1 MVDDFSLHN
10 LFAKKSLFESVSYM
24 YMNWSGRSFTLFLC
38 DLALLDFKIT
48 PFFVAGVALLYVLS
62 LRNLSDLLVINSKEA
77 PFFRVYFF
85 LVLTICLIPFIPH
98 VVFWSTS
105 GLTYIVPLYIATIWI
120 KTYYYNLEK
129 LTIGKLVFSLFAG
142 SLLEQASIL
151 MLFIGSLSFISVS
164 PFNEV
169 GSKRNKFIFLGFFLV
184 GLAVLL
190 FAPGN
195 FVRSEVLNKMNPE
208 NTEFLDRAIEVF
220 RRLAFASWKKIIISI
235 IGGIGLAILI
245 DKVNISSKWKLK
257 SFSIVWVGSS
267 LLLVFPFLVV
277 DTPLNQRTLFYSLV
291 CLSIFG
297 LGVGLKVGVR
307 LKGNFQVI
315 TRSVRAKNLILLF
328 PLFMFT
334 LFLIREIKS
343 SYLLASGIDERE
355 KLILNSKA
363 KDIVINPI
371 KIRSSKLYFYKEI
384 SRDPKH
390 WVNASMAEYYGIK
403 TIRIK

>member
-1 MVDDFSLHN
+1 
-10 LFAKKSLFESVSYM
+10 
-24 YMNWSGRSFTLFLC
+24 
-38 DLALLDFKIT
+38 
-48 PFFVAGVALLYVLS
+48 
-62 LRNLSDLLVINSKEA
+62 
-77 PFFRVYFF
+77 
-85 LVLTICLIPFIPH
+85 
-98 VVFWSTS
+98 
-105 GLTYIVPLYIATIWI
+105 
-120 KTYYYNLEK
+120 
-129 LTIGKLVFSLFAG
+129 
-142 SLLEQASIL
+142 